1 MTHYAPC
8 SRQPRI
14 CCTVQLF
21 FNYCRFLCNSVFL
34 RKKKSKSY
42 KSHKKNYKFIFYRE
56 GGIKL
61 YMYYVLLWHGT
72 KNTKEPNNNYPST

>member
-21 FNYCRFLCNSVFL
+21 FFKLFPISMQFCLFE
-34 RKKKSKSY
+34 KKKSKSY
-42 KSHKKNYKFIFYRE
+42 KSLKKNYKNSFSTE
-56 GGIKL
+56 
-61 YMYYVLLWHGT
+61 
-72 KNTKEPNNNYPST
+72 KEE